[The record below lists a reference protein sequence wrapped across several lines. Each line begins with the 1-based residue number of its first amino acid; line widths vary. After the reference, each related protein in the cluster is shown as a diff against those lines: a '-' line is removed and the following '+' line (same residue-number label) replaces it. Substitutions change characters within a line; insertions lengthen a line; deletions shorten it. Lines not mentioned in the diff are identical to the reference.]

1 MAEGGF
7 DNVESSCRI
16 RQRNRTLD
24 WEGIDAENL
33 RKLKQARG
41 CKKSIVT
48 RCQEEISQLMT
59 DASNASQVKDK
70 LEQLHK
76 AFKEFTRAHVAYHD
90 RLEDLY
96 DIEESAEYFKSVEQ
110 SQGRLAEEISRWIFS
125 SSSPES
131 NNCLEANIPDGI
143 DDIAPAD
150 SISNVGSRA
159 DSKHS
164 RASRRS
170 RSSSVHSKGSTT
182 SSVLSARARA
192 AAKRAMLEAEAT
204 KFEDWEALKKEEL
217 ALQLKRKALE
227 LQTEIAKAQA
237 EELAYA

>member
-1 MAEGGF
+1 MAKGGF

-96 DIEESAEYFKSVEQ
+96 DIEESDEYFKSVEQ

-170 RSSSVHSKGSTT
+170 RSSSRCIPKN
-182 SSVLSARARA
+182 RP
-192 AAKRAMLEAEAT
+192 
-204 KFEDWEALKKEEL
+204 L
-217 ALQLKRKALE
+217 ALFYLHEQRPLRNE
-227 LQTEIAKAQA
+227 RC
-237 EELAYA
+237 